1 MKNNYPIH
9 KIGPRIREIRKAQGL
24 KLNDLAKATDMSNAL
39 LSKIENGR
47 VMPTLIKLL
56 DLMAALSLTPEG
68 FFKDIAIDSSFS
80 GYELI
85 QKAAYEPYVK
95 EESAKGFDYKS
106 IIDRSVQEHSF
117 QVSHVT
123 LEPNNR
129 RPKVQ
134 TDAFEFVYVLQ
145 GHIEFIIG
153 DETVL
158 IGEGDSFF
166 FDGMIPH
173 VPLNKTENVVSYLV
187 TYFFTERMDK

>member
-9 KIGPRIREIRKAQGL
+9 KIGPKIREIRKEQGL
-24 KLNDLAKATDMSNAL
+24 KLHDLARATDMSNAL

-68 FFKDIAIDSSFS
+68 FFKDINIDSSFS

-85 QKAAYEPYVK
+85 KKTSYETYVK

-106 IIDRSVQEHSF
+106 IIDRSVQDRSF

-123 LEPNNR
+123 LDPNNK

-134 TDAFEFVYVLQ
+134 TDAFEFIFVLK
-145 GHIEFIIG
+145 GHIEYVIG
-153 DETVL
+153 NDTVF

-173 VPLNKTENVVSYLV
+173 VPLNKTENKVVYLV